1 MSIEARLRELGI
13 DLSDIPPPI
22 ADGYVPK
29 FAPWVRSGDHIFLSG
44 RLAKTGD
51 QLLMGK
57 VGADIAPGA
66 ARSAA
71 RDVAIELLGVLKA
84 AVGDLDRVSQVARML
99 VMVNGAPGFN
109 EPHRIADGASE
120 LLVEVFGERGLHA
133 RSALVA
139 ADLPFGAALEIELVI
154 EVAAG
159 VVAMPTTAIRD
170 VPIQAPSCA

>member
-1 MSIEARLRELGI
+1 MSIEARLRGLGI

-22 ADGYVPK
+22 VDGYVPK
-29 FAPWVRSGDHIFLSG
+29 FAPWVRSGGHIFLSG

-51 QLLMGK
+51 QLLVGK
-57 VGADIAPGA
+57 VGADITLGA

-84 AVGDLDRVSQVARML
+84 AVGDLDHVSQVARML

-120 LLVEVFGERGLHA
+120 LLVEVFGKRGFHA

-139 ADLPFGAALEIELVI
+139 ANLPFGAALEIDLGVD
-154 EVAAG
+154 VAVG
-159 VVAMPTTAIRD
+159 VGPY
-170 VPIQAPSCA
+170 PS

>member
-1 MSIEARLRELGI
+1 MTTEERLLELGI
-13 DLSDIPPPI
+13 DLPAIPPTI
-22 ADGYVPK
+22 ADAYIPK
-29 FAPWVRSGDHIFLSG
+29 FAPCVRSGCHIFLSG

-51 QLLMGK
+51 RLLVGK
-57 VGADIAPGA
+57 VGANIALDR
-66 ARSAA
+66 ARLAA

-84 AVGDLDRVSQVARML
+84 AVGDLDHVAQVARML

-139 ADLPFGAALEIELVI
+139 ADLPFGAALEIDLVA
-154 EVAAG
+154 EVA
-159 VVAMPTTAIRD
+159 V
-170 VPIQAPSCA
+170 

>member
-1 MSIEARLRELGI
+1 MGEGEPRDVIMSTEARLRELGI
-13 DLSDIPPPI
+13 DLPHVPPAI

-29 FAPWVRSGDHIFLSG
+29 FAPWVRSGGHIFLSG

-51 QLLMGK
+51 QLLVGK
-57 VGADIAPGA
+57 VGADIAPGV

-71 RDVAIELLGVLKA
+71 RDIAIELLGVLKA
-84 AVGDLDRVSQVARML
+84 AVGDLDHVSQMVRML

-120 LLVEVFGERGLHA
+120 LLVEVFGERGFHA

-139 ADLPFGAALEIELVI
+139 ADLPFGAALEIDLVV
-154 EVAAG
+154 EVTDG
-159 VVAMPTTAIRD
+159 G
-170 VPIQAPSCA
+170 

>member
-1 MSIEARLRELGI
+1 PLCGASARADHRQSPRQRHPRRTSPPERRCRHRPLAGRGERLGQSESRDVIMSTEARLRELGI
-13 DLSDIPPPI
+13 DLPDIPPPI

-29 FAPWVRSGDHIFLSG
+29 FAPWIRSGDHIFLSG

-51 QLLMGK
+51 QLLVGK
-57 VGADIAPGA
+57 VGADIALDA

-84 AVGDLDRVSQVARML
+84 AVGDLDHVSQVARML

-120 LLVEVFGERGLHA
+120 LLV
-133 RSALVA
+133 
-139 ADLPFGAALEIELVI
+139 
-154 EVAAG
+154 
-159 VVAMPTTAIRD
+159 
-170 VPIQAPSCA
+170 

>member
-1 MSIEARLRELGI
+1 MRTEARLRELGI
-13 DLSDIPPPI
+13 ELPDIPPPI

-29 FAPWVRSGDHIFLSG
+29 FAPWVRSGGHIFLSG
-44 RLAKTGD
+44 RLAKADG
-51 QLLMGK
+51 QLLVGK
-57 VGADIAPGA
+57 VGAEVAAGA

-71 RDVAIELLGVLKA
+71 REVAIELLAVLKA
-84 AVGDLDRVSQVARML
+84 AVGDLDHVSRVARML

-139 ADLPFGAALEIELVI
+139 ADLPFGAALEIDL
-154 EVAAG
+154 
-159 VVAMPTTAIRD
+159 VVAVD
-170 VPIQAPSCA
+170 VFGERPLRAVATDADRARSEL

>member
-1 MSIEARLRELGI
+1 MSPEARLRELGI
-13 DLSDIPPPI
+13 DLPDIPPPI

-29 FAPWVRSGDHIFLSG
+29 FAPWVRSGGHIFLSG

-51 QLLMGK
+51 QLLVGK
-57 VGADIAPGA
+57 VGGDVAPGD

-71 RDVAIELLGVLKA
+71 RGVAIELLAVLKA
-84 AVGDLDRVSQVARML
+84 AVGDLDQVAQVARVL

-139 ADLPFGAALEIELVI
+139 ADLPFGAALEIDLVAEI
-154 EVAAG
+154 AAAASG
-159 VVAMPTTAIRD
+159 EPAGRRD
-170 VPIQAPSCA
+170 PSP

>member
-1 MSIEARLRELGI
+1 MGQGEPRDVIMNTEARLRELGI
-13 DLSDIPPPI
+13 ALPHIPPPI

-29 FAPWVRSGDHIFLSG
+29 FAPWVRSGGHIFLSG

-57 VGADIAPGA
+57 VGADIAPDA

-71 RDVAIELLGVLKA
+71 RDIAIELLGVLKA
-84 AVGDLDRVSQVARML
+84 AVGNLDHVSQVARML

-139 ADLPFGAALEIELVI
+139 ADLPFGAALEIDLVV
-154 EVAAG
+154 EVAVG
-159 VVAMPTTAIRD
+159 G
-170 VPIQAPSCA
+170 